1 MGTRGVLNGE
11 IGSKITV
18 PPVDF
23 FFEGLHRVKK
33 LPLIKKM

>member
-23 FFEGLHRVKK
+23 FLKGCIESKK
-33 LPLIKKM
+33 LPLIKKT